1 MYFDPLM
8 NRRSIKKLMLIL
20 SIYNL
25 YLEIKPENTESI
37 PKIFN
42 EKYNY
47 IQYNED
53 YKEWR
58 QYQSCV
64 KKYRILLNYR

>member
-1 MYFDPLM
+1 MD
-8 NRRSIKKLMLIL
+8 RRSNKKLILIS

-25 YLEIKPENTESI
+25 YLEIKFKDTESI

-42 EKYNY
+42 ERYNY
-47 IQYNED
+47 IQYNEG

-58 QYQSCV
+58 
-64 KKYRILLNYR
+64 